1 MKIIANDVASGWV
14 VPCIIIEVK
23 PRYVRDSYDGG
34 ILTVDDLRQLQGYV
48 DADSRM
54 EEGLAVL
61 TNGIRWYFHELKD
74 RDPLKNID
82 PIHVDILH
90 DDPGYAADVLD
101 VYMGR
106 QNW

>member
-23 PRYVRDSYDGG
+23 PREVRDSYDGG
-34 ILTVDDLRQLQGYV
+34 ILTDDDLRQLQSYV

-54 EEGLAVL
+54 EEGLAGL
-61 TNGIRWYFHELKD
+61 TNETRWYFHQLQD
-74 RDPLKNID
+74 GDPLKNID

-101 VYMGR
+101 VHMG
-106 QNW
+106 

>member
-1 MKIIANDVASGWV
+1 
-14 VPCIIIEVK
+14 
-23 PRYVRDSYDGG
+23 
-34 ILTVDDLRQLQGYV
+34 
-48 DADSRM
+48 M

-61 TNGIRWYFHELKD
+61 TNETRWYFHQLQD
-74 RDPLKNID
+74 GDPLKNID

-90 DDPGYAADVLD
+90 DDLGYAADVLD

>member
-1 MKIIANDVASGWV
+1 MKIIANDFARGSA

-34 ILTVDDLRQLQGYV
+34 ILTDDDLRQLQGYV

-74 RDPLKNID
+74 RDPLKNIG

-90 DDPGYAADVLD
+90 DDLG
-101 VYMGR
+101 
-106 QNW
+106 